1 MADYNM
7 HVLVCG
13 GTGCKASESELIKNN
28 FKKYISELG
37 LADEVQVIT
46 TGCFGFCEKG
56 PIVKILPDN
65 TFYTQVTP
73 KDVWEIVEEHIVKG
87 RKVKHLLYVDP
98 KNDHL
103 IPDASGMDFYKKQIR
118 IALRNCGFINPEN
131 VEEYIARDG
140 YAALGLCL
148 SEKTP
153 EEVIQIVKD
162 SGFRAGVAAAVF
174 QRGFEMGTYPQSS
187 GRPKIRGLQTPT
199 KATPVHLWTVPFW
212 KATRIRLS
220 KQWQFAVFVWA
231 PTKGWFTFVL
241 NIRWQSNV

>member
-13 GTGCKASESELIKNN
+13 GTGCKASESELIRNN
-28 FKKYISELG
+28 FQKYLSELG
-37 LADEVQVIT
+37 LSDEVQVIT

-73 KDVWEIVEEHIVKG
+73 QHVWEIVEEHIVKG
-87 RKVKHLLYVDP
+87 RRVKHLLYKDP

-103 IPDASGMDFYKKQIR
+103 VQDSTGMDFYKKQIR

-131 VEEYIARDG
+131 IEEYIARDG
-140 YAALGLCL
+140 YAALGFCL

-153 EEVIQIVKD
+153 EEVIQIIKD
-162 SGFRAGVAAAVF
+162 SGL
-174 QRGFEMGTYPQSS
+174 RGRRWGWLPDRIKMGIYT
-187 GRPKIRGLQTPT
+187 
-199 KATPVHLWTVPFW
+199 
-212 KATRIRLS
+212 
-220 KQWQFAVFVWA
+220 
-231 PTKGWFTFVL
+231 
-241 NIRWQSNV
+241 